1 MRVVEVQTGG
11 ESAIADGRER
21 EREREIKKLKRERER
36 ERART
41 TTVQKRVNEM
51 KTGAKRERG
60 SVVFE
65 LKQEEQ

>member
-36 ERART
+36 E
-41 TTVQKRVNEM
+41 
-51 KTGAKRERG
+51 GADDHRPKEG
-60 SVVFE
+60 
-65 LKQEEQ
+65 K